1 MFTTNSRAVVMLR
14 SVSLRGSGFAR
25 SATVKTRTGG
35 LELATVKK
43 LNGATLNAPSGLTV
57 ETNAIGR
64 GTTEP
69 IRSL

>member
-14 SVSLRGSGFAR
+14 SVSLRGSGLAR
-25 SATVKTRTGG
+25 CPTVKTSTGG

-43 LNGATLNAPSGLTV
+43 LKGATLNTPSGFTV
-57 ETNAIGR
+57 ETKAMGR